1 MQTTHKMSQSLKD
14 KTVKGLAWSSI
25 ERFSTMFIQLTVNI
39 VLARILMPEDFGMV
53 AMLAV
58 FIQFSQVFIDSGF
71 SNALIRRKDRS
82 NTDYC
87 TVFYFT
93 VTVSILLYLLLFF
106 SAPYISAFYKMP
118 QLTEIARVLGL
129 GLIIGSLAA
138 VHKTRLSIE
147 LKFKVQAV
155 ISLLSAI
162 ISGAIS
168 ISLAYFGFGVWAL
181 VMQSLVSLG
190 AQTLLVYLLG
200 TRWIPSLIFSM
211 RSFKELFGYSSKL
224 LLSSML
230 HLLYRNLYPIVI
242 GKRYNAT
249 DLGYY
254 NRADLLS
261 TMSITSITLVLSKV
275 AFPIFSSIQDDN
287 EKLRQAYSKYVIY
300 ASLVVFPA
308 MIGIAALAKPLI
320 IVAMTEKWLIAV
332 PMLQIL
338 AISCLFDHITSINL
352 NVLYVKGRSDLAL
365 KLEIIKKSIA
375 IAILFGMMPFGIIA
389 ICWGQ
394 FIYNIIATVL
404 NTRYTNMLIGLPFKA
419 QMRDFLPYLGCALFM
434 GIMVWLMTLVI
445 PSYAGQLIAGIPLG
459 TAIYIS
465 TIYIFKRSAYIE
477 FCGMIKNNFGHLLH
491 RKNR

>member
-1 MQTTHKMSQSLKD
+1 
-14 KTVKGLAWSSI
+14 
-25 ERFSTMFIQLTVNI
+25 
-39 VLARILMPEDFGMV
+39 MP
-53 AMLAV
+53 
-58 FIQFSQVFIDSGF
+58 
-71 SNALIRRKDRS
+71 K
-82 NTDYC
+82 
-87 TVFYFT
+87 
-93 VTVSILLYLLLFF
+93 
-106 SAPYISAFYKMP
+106 
-118 QLTEIARVLGL
+118 LTEIARVLGL

-168 ISLAYFGFGVWAL
+168 ISLAYLGFGVWAL

-338 AISCLFDHITSINL
+338 AISCLLT
-352 NVLYVKGRSDLAL
+352 
-365 KLEIIKKSIA
+365 
-375 IAILFGMMPFGIIA
+375 IL
-389 ICWGQ
+389 
-394 FIYNIIATVL
+394 L
-404 NTRYTNMLIGLPFKA
+404 R
-419 QMRDFLPYLGCALFM
+419 
-434 GIMVWLMTLVI
+434 
-445 PSYAGQLIAGIPLG
+445 
-459 TAIYIS
+459 
-465 TIYIFKRSAYIE
+465 
-477 FCGMIKNNFGHLLH
+477 
-491 RKNR
+491 

>member
-1 MQTTHKMSQSLKD
+1 MSQSLKD

-25 ERFSTMFIQLTVNI
+25 ERFSTMFVQLAVNI
-39 VLARILMPEDFGMV
+39 VLARILMPDDFGMV

-58 FIQFSQVFIDSGF
+58 FIQFSQAFIDSGF
-71 SNALIRRKDRS
+71 SNALIQRKNRT
-82 NTDYC
+82 NVDYC

-93 VTVSILLYLLLFF
+93 IAISTLLYIILFF
-106 SAPYISAFYKMP
+106 TAPLISRFYNMP
-118 QLTEIARVLGL
+118 QLTEVARALGL

-162 ISGAIS
+162 ISGAVS
-168 ISLAYFGFGVWAL
+168 ITMAYNGYGVWAL

-190 AQTLLVYLLG
+190 SQTVLVYILG
-200 TRWIPSLIFSM
+200 TRWFPGLIFSI

-224 LLSSML
+224 LLSSLL

-242 GKRYNAT
+242 GKRYAAT
-249 DLGYY
+249 ELGYY

-287 EKLRQAYSKYVIY
+287 AKLRIAYSKYISY

-308 MIGIAALAKPLI
+308 MLGISALAKPLVV
-320 IVAMTEKWLIAV
+320 VAMTDKWLAAV

-338 AISCLFDHITSINL
+338 AASCLFDHITSINL

-375 IAILFGMMPFGIIA
+375 IAILFAMMPFGIIA

-394 FIYNIIATVL
+394 FIYNIIATIL
-404 NTRYTNMLIGLPFKA
+404 NTRYTNMLIGLPFRA
-419 QMRDFLPYLGCALFM
+419 QMRDFMPYLGCSIVMAGAVW
-434 GIMVWLMTLVI
+434 GITYVVE
-445 PSYAGQLIAGIPLG
+445 SYPLQLAIGIPLG
-459 TAIYIS
+459 VLLYIA
-465 TIYIFKRSAYIE
+465 TIYIFMRSSFIE
-477 FCGMIKNNFGHLLH
+477 FSDMIRRNFIH
-491 RKNR
+491 K

>member
-1 MQTTHKMSQSLKD
+1 MQLSQYAKMSQSLRD
-14 KTVKGLAWSSI
+14 KTVKGLAWSSV
-25 ERFSTMFIQLTVNI
+25 ERFSTMFIQLAVNVI
-39 VLARILMPEDFGMV
+39 LARILMPEDFGMV

-71 SNALIRRKDRS
+71 SNALIQKKNRT
-82 NTDYC
+82 NIDYC

-93 VTVSILLYLLLFF
+93 VSVSVLLYLMLYFT
-106 SAPYISAFYKMP
+106 APAISSFYGMP
-118 QLTEIARVLGL
+118 ELTRIARILGL

-138 VHKTRLSIE
+138 VHKTRLSID

-162 ISGAIS
+162 ISGAVGIT
-168 ISLAYFGFGVWAL
+168 LAYIGFGVWSL
-181 VMQSLVSLG
+181 VIQNLVSLG
-190 AQTLLVYLLG
+190 SQTLLVYLLG
-200 TRWIPSLIFSM
+200 TRWLPSLMFSV
-211 RSFKELFGYSSKL
+211 RSFKTLFGYSSKL
-224 LLSSML
+224 LLSSLL

-249 DLGYY
+249 ELGYY

-287 EKLRQAYSKYVIY
+287 EKLRVAYSRYISY

-320 IVAMTEKWLIAV
+320 IVAMTEKWMMAV
-332 PMLQIL
+332 PMMQIL
-338 AISCLFDHITSINL
+338 VISCLFDHITSINL

-365 KLEIIKKSIA
+365 KLEIVKKSIA
-375 IAILFGMMPFGIIA
+375 IAILFAMMPFGIIA

-394 FIYNIIATVL
+394 FLYNLIATVL

-419 QMRDFLPYLGCALFM
+419 QMRDFMPYLGCALFM
-434 GIMVWLMTLVI
+434 GCAVVGITFVI
-445 PSYAGQLIAGIPLG
+445 PSYGWQLVVGIPLG
-459 TAIYIS
+459 ILSYIS
-465 TIYIFKRSAYIE
+465 AVYIFMRSSYNE
-477 FCGMIKNNFGHLLH
+477 FVGMLRSNFGRIL
-491 RKNR
+491 

>member
-1 MQTTHKMSQSLKD
+1 MSQSLKD

-25 ERFSTMFIQLTVNI
+25 ERFSTMFIQLAVNI
-39 VLARILMPEDFGMV
+39 VLARILMPDDFGMV

-58 FIQFSQVFIDSGF
+58 FIQFSQAFIDSGF
-71 SNALIRRKDRS
+71 SNALIQRKNRT
-82 NTDYC
+82 NVDYC

-93 VTVSILLYLLLFF
+93 IAISTLLYIILFF
-106 SAPYISAFYKMP
+106 TAPLISRFYNMP
-118 QLTEIARVLGL
+118 QLTEVARALGL

-162 ISGAIS
+162 ISGAVS
-168 ISLAYFGFGVWAL
+168 ITMAYNGYGVWAL

-190 AQTLLVYLLG
+190 SQTILVYILG
-200 TRWIPSLIFSM
+200 TRWVPGLIFSI

-224 LLSSML
+224 LLSSLL

-242 GKRYNAT
+242 GKRYAAT
-249 DLGYY
+249 ELGYY

-287 EKLRQAYSKYVIY
+287 AKLRIAYSKYISY

-308 MIGIAALAKPLI
+308 MLGISALAKPLVV
-320 IVAMTEKWLIAV
+320 VAMTDKWLAAV

-338 AISCLFDHITSINL
+338 AASCLFDHITSINL

-375 IAILFGMMPFGIIA
+375 IAILFAMMPFGIIA

-394 FIYNIIATVL
+394 FIYNIIATIL
-404 NTRYTNMLIGLPFKA
+404 NTRYTNMLIGLPFRA
-419 QMRDFLPYLGCALFM
+419 QMRDFMPYLGCSIVMAGAVW
-434 GIMVWLMTLVI
+434 GITFVVE
-445 PSYAGQLIAGIPLG
+445 SYPLQLAIGIPLG
-459 TAIYIS
+459 VLLYIA
-465 TIYIFKRSAYIE
+465 TIYIFMRSSFIE
-477 FCGMIKNNFGHLLH
+477 FSDMIRRNFIH
-491 RKNR
+491 K

>member
-1 MQTTHKMSQSLKD
+1 MSQSLKD

-58 FIQFSQVFIDSGF
+58 FIQFSQAFIDSGF
-71 SNALIRRKDRS
+71 SNALIQRKDRT
-82 NTDYC
+82 NVDYC

-93 VTVSILLYLLLFF
+93 VAVSTFLYILLYVA
-106 SAPYISAFYKMP
+106 APYISDFYNMP
-118 QLTEIARVLGL
+118 QLTHVARVLGL
-129 GLIIGSLAA
+129 GLVIGSLAA
-138 VHKTRLSIE
+138 VHKTKLSIE

-162 ISGAIS
+162 ISGAVS
-168 ISLAYFGFGVWAL
+168 ITMAYNGFGVWAL

-190 AQTLLVYLLG
+190 SQTLLVYLLG
-200 TRWIPSLIFSM
+200 TRWMPSLIFSV

-224 LLSSML
+224 LLSSLL

-242 GKRYNAT
+242 GKRYAAT

-261 TMSITSITLVLSKV
+261 SMSIQSITLVLSKV
-275 AFPIFSSIQDDN
+275 AFPIFSTIQDDN
-287 EKLRQAYSKYVIY
+287 AKLRMAYSKYISY

-308 MIGIAALAKPLI
+308 MLGISALAKPLVV
-320 IVAMTEKWLIAV
+320 VAMTEKWLMAV

-338 AISCLFDHITSINL
+338 AASCLFDHITSINL

-375 IAILFGMMPFGIIA
+375 IAILFTMMPFGIIA

-394 FIYNIIATVL
+394 FIYNIIATIL

-419 QMRDFLPYLGCALFM
+419 QMRDFMPYLGCSLLMAV
-434 GIMVWLMTLVI
+434 IVWCATLVL
-445 PSYAGQLIAGIPLG
+445 PSYVLQLVVGVPLG
-459 TAIYIS
+459 IAVYIGAVYVFMRQS
-465 TIYIFKRSAYIE
+465 FNE
-477 FCGMIKNNFGHLLH
+477 FCGMIRNNFMH
-491 RKNR
+491 K